1 MLIFRH
7 GIAAIFLFSACA
19 TPSQQHAR
27 IDRLQAELDRERVR
41 QSQAELERARS
52 SLERTKGFA
61 LVLTHVQKQLEFI
74 DVAVAINTER
84 LDAIE
89 KHLAKEGDY
98 RGDEA
103 RIEKLI
109 YQLRLKSA
117 AAEAARNDL
126 GDLIKS
132 FEQGAK

>member
-1 MLIFRH
+1 M
-7 GIAAIFLFSACA
+7 
-19 TPSQQHAR
+19 
-27 IDRLQAELDRERVR
+27 
-41 QSQAELERARS
+41 
-52 SLERTKGFA
+52 
-61 LVLTHVQKQLEFI
+61 LTHVQKQLEFI
-74 DVAVAINTER
+74 DVAVAINAER

-89 KHLAKEGDY
+89 KYLAKEGDY

-109 YQLRLKSA
+109 YQLGLKSA